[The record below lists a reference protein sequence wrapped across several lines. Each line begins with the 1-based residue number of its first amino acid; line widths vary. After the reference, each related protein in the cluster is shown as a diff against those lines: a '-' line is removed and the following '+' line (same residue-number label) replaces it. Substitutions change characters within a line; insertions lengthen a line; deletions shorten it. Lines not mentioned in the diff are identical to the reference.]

1 MAALR
6 DNEGKAKLSQL
17 LLFAPAL
24 KALADHCTEGR
35 LKYADLKDGT
45 PNWSLGGKPDEEYLD
60 AALRHIT
67 EVVCG
72 NEVDPESGTEHIS
85 AAIWNLMA
93 LQTLNRPNK
102 KTDL

>member
-17 LLFAPAL
+17 LGFKRAMVE
-24 KALADHCTEGR
+24 LARHTTQGR
-35 LKYADLKDGT
+35 IKYPDTPDGQ

-72 NEVDPESGTEHIS
+72 NEVDPESDGS
-85 AAIWNLMA
+85 ANAQPTKQKNRS
-93 LQTLNRPNK
+93 LNQRNNGHK
-102 KTDL
+102 EFI

>member
-17 LLFAPAL
+17 LGFKRAMVE
-24 KALADHCTEGR
+24 LARHTTQGR
-35 LKYADLKDGT
+35 IKYPDTPDGK